1 MITKEREL
9 IPKEQY
15 EEVVNDL
22 EPAEGAVVRGLDTAD
37 SKPGPRGLPTR
48 VSQSVHLQV
57 LKNNTENRRQKKKNE
72 RLQHAKTQALLNQE
86 SEKLQFALGEIDILT
101 NQMQREK
108 KSFEKVLASIKN
120 KALKESTKNDK
131 LKSKCNEMEF
141 TVQKHEDI
149 LIKKENQIKQLHN
162 QLAKHKTTLK
172 LQLTDVEIQK
182 KQEAYIAEALQKKQ
196 RTAGHWTSGSSSYDT
211 AV

>member
-1 MITKEREL
+1 MLGGELQANNLVHNQLRDIIQTQQRVLATFKKTMITKEQEL

-22 EPAEGAVVRGLDTAD
+22 E
-37 SKPGPRGLPTR
+37 
-48 VSQSVHLQV
+48 
-57 LKNNTENRRQKKKNE
+57 NE

-101 NQMQREK
+101 NQMEREK
-108 KSFEKVLASIKN
+108 KSFEKVLACIKN

-131 LKSKCNEMEF
+131 LKSKCNEIES

-162 QLAKHKTTLK
+162 QLAKQKTTLK
-172 LQLTDVEIQK
+172 LQLTDVEIQR
-182 KQEAYIAEALQKKQ
+182 KQEAYIAAALQKKQ
-196 RTAGHWTSGSSSYDT
+196 RTAGHWTSGSS
-211 AV
+211 

>member
-1 MITKEREL
+1 MLGDEVQANNLVYNQLQDLIQTQQRVLVTIRETMITKEREL
-9 IPKEQY
+9 MPKEQY

-22 EPAEGAVVRGLDTAD
+22 E
-37 SKPGPRGLPTR
+37 
-48 VSQSVHLQV
+48 
-57 LKNNTENRRQKKKNE
+57 NE

-149 LIKKENQIKQLHN
+149 LIEKENQIKQLHI

-172 LQLTDVEIQK
+172 LQLTDVEIQR

>member
-1 MITKEREL
+1 MLGGEVQANNLVYNQLQDLIQTQQRVLATIRETMITKEREL

-22 EPAEGAVVRGLDTAD
+22 E
-37 SKPGPRGLPTR
+37 
-48 VSQSVHLQV
+48 
-57 LKNNTENRRQKKKNE
+57 NE

-131 LKSKCNEMEF
+131 LKSKCNGKFSSKHCWLSVFLQFEVLNETQSF
-141 TVQKHEDI
+141 LHTVEVS
-149 LIKKENQIKQLHN
+149 
-162 QLAKHKTTLK
+162 LA
-172 LQLTDVEIQK
+172 
-182 KQEAYIAEALQKKQ
+182 
-196 RTAGHWTSGSSSYDT
+196 
-211 AV
+211 

>member
-1 MITKEREL
+1 MLGDEIQANNLVYNQLRDLIQTQQRVLATIRETMITKEREL

-22 EPAEGAVVRGLDTAD
+22 E
-37 SKPGPRGLPTR
+37 
-48 VSQSVHLQV
+48 
-57 LKNNTENRRQKKKNE
+57 NE

-162 QLAKHKTTLK
+162 QLTKHKTTLK
-172 LQLTDVEIQK
+172 LQLTDVEIQR

>member
-1 MITKEREL
+1 MLGDEIQANNLVYNQLRDLIQTQQRVLATIRETMITKEREL

-22 EPAEGAVVRGLDTAD
+22 E
-37 SKPGPRGLPTR
+37 
-48 VSQSVHLQV
+48 
-57 LKNNTENRRQKKKNE
+57 NE

-172 LQLTDVEIQK
+172 LQLTDVEIQR

>member
-1 MITKEREL
+1 MLEDEVQVNNLVYNQLRDLIQTQQRVLATIRETMITKEREL

-22 EPAEGAVVRGLDTAD
+22 E
-37 SKPGPRGLPTR
+37 
-48 VSQSVHLQV
+48 
-57 LKNNTENRRQKKKNE
+57 NE

-131 LKSKCNEMEF
+131 LKSKCNEMES

-172 LQLTDVEIQK
+172 LQMTDVEIQR